1 MSEAKGTRCGQ
12 RIVAVIDLGDHQLGD
27 DSLSGGAAAE
37 REDRRVD
44 QPHPIQRFAHRRLA
58 GQPLLLRMAARLSEC
73 QWVDEIYAVGCN
85 LPDSMTQLN
94 SAVIRP
100 LSLPTCHLVERV
112 GAIVDRTTPH
122 WVFYVPANRPFIDA
136 ALVDGLL
143 SKASK
148 SEQGDYFGY
157 TSTSQG
163 RTPMEHLGLAGE
175 VCHADAIRR
184 LRRNADRLSP
194 SQTIAGCLEDAPG
207 NYELNFVPV
216 PDELD
221 RCGLRF
227 AIEDEHDWDE
237 AHLVC
242 ESVREVDAGWQQ
254 VARLVS
260 QKEHLRDATP
270 SVDSI

>member
-1 MSEAKGTRCGQ
+1 MSETKGTRCGQ
-12 RIVAVIDLGDHQLGD
+12 RIVAVIDLGDHRVGD
-27 DSLSGGAAAE
+27 DRSFGGGAAVGE
-37 REDRRVD
+37 GQRVD
-44 QPHPIQRFAHRRLA
+44 PPHAIQRFANRRLA

-73 QWVDEIYAVGCN
+73 QWVDEIYAVGCH
-85 LPDSMTQLN
+85 LPDSMTQLK
-94 SAVIRP
+94 SPVIHP

-112 GAIVDRTTPH
+112 GAIVDRTMPT
-122 WVFYVPANRPFIDA
+122 WVFYVPANRPFVDA

-143 SKASK
+143 SKACK
-148 SEQGDYFGY
+148 SGRGDYFGY
-157 TSTSQG
+157 TSSAQG
-163 RTPMEHLGLAGE
+163 RTPMERLGLAGE

-194 SQTIAGCLEDAPG
+194 GQTLAGCMEDAPG
-207 NYELNFVPV
+207 DYELNFVPV

-227 AIEDEHDWDE
+227 VIEDEHDWDE

-260 QKEHLRDATP
+260 QKEHLRDATR